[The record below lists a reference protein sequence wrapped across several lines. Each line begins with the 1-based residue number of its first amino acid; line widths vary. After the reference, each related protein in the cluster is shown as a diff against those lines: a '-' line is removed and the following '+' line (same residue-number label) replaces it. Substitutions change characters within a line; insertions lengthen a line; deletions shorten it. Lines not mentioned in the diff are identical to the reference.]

1 MPEGRNAGSLQS
13 LVESLGTASLFQ
25 HLDRGHIQGISQR
38 KAQSHRAI
46 ETVIVIVW
54 TIKSG
59 LGCEVVRDVGYD
71 CPRKCAIFERAQIG
85 KRLQRGSGGPSA
97 PGSMDLA
104 NSVLEI
110 VARSDESH
118 DIAGRII
125 DDNNCRGRD
134 VFVRQRMELASDH
147 PVNPSIER

>member
-25 HLDRGHIQGISQR
+25 HLDRCHIQGIGQR

-59 LGCEVVRDVGYD
+59 LGCEVGRDVGYAWSWRAITRSIHRFND
-71 CPRKCAIFERAQIG
+71 KSTVVCTMPPSDGDVTPR
-85 KRLQRGSGGPSA
+85 S
-97 PGSMDLA
+97 
-104 NSVLEI
+104 NST
-110 VARSDESH
+110 
-118 DIAGRII
+118 
-125 DDNNCRGRD
+125 
-134 VFVRQRMELASDH
+134 
-147 PVNPSIER
+147 